1 MVLRKFHQL
10 QICIRV
16 SCYSSKNGKV
26 LFFFILE
33 LTIPDNN
40 YLELW
45 IGLHYPEEVVIS
57 HQKNIT

>member
-1 MVLRKFHQL
+1 MVLRKFYQL

-16 SCYSSKNGKV
+16 SSFSSKNGKY
-26 LFFFILE
+26 FFFILE